1 MRPRMITTVALLML
15 ASHAAWAGMPVVKEM
30 KCPIGGKKF
39 KYETTATLSRWGSRP
54 DGKPYGSWEFPLAF
68 PVCPDNGLV
77 VYAEFSPDDLK
88 ILKPLVASDTY
99 QVMRKVDTPY
109 YLAQWLMRGFD
120 APPQNVLWM
129 LLQASWEADGNPA
142 LKARYQRE
150 YVELAAKYPK
160 PESGDDLEWIVTQA
174 RAVNALRELGQFD
187 AALALLE
194 KLPLQSLDVPV
205 PEEKVSGTTQSGLGK
220 YIENG
225 AEIRAAEGRRSWIAY
240 FDKMKAV
247 IQRSDASAEPL
258 DMVPARVAAERC
270 MKQPD
275 LSKPEI
281 KSVCE
286 SEPVTKAMAQMR
298 R

>member
-1 MRPRMITTVALLML
+1 MITTIALLIL
-15 ASHAAWAGMPVVKEM
+15 ASHAAWAGTPVVKEM
-30 KCPIGGKKF
+30 KCPVGGKKF

-54 DGKPYGSWEFPLAF
+54 DGKPYGSWVFPLAF

-77 VYAEFSPDDLK
+77 VYAEFSPDAVK

-109 YLAQWLMRGFD
+109 YLAQWLMRRFD

-150 YVELAAKYPK
+150 YVELSAKYPK

-187 AALALLE
+187 AALALQE
-194 KLPLQSLDVPV
+194 KVPLQSLDVPV
-205 PEEKVSGTTQSGLGK
+205 PEEKVSGTTPSGLGK
-220 YIENG
+220 YIENS
-225 AEIRAAEGRRSWIAY
+225 AEIRAAEARRSWITY
-240 FDKMKAV
+240 FDKMKSV
-247 IQRSDASAEPL
+247 IQRGDASAEPL
-258 DMVPARVAAERC
+258 DMIPARVAAEHC

>member
-1 MRPRMITTVALLML
+1 MRPRMIATVALLIL
-15 ASHAAWAGMPVVKEM
+15 APHAAWAGMPVMKEM
-30 KCPIGGKKF
+30 KCPVGGKKF
-39 KYETTATLSRWGSRP
+39 TYETTASFTRWGSRP
-54 DGKPYGSWEFPLAF
+54 DGKPYGSWVFPLAF

-77 VYAEFSPDDLK
+77 VYGEFSPDEVE

-99 QVMRKVDTPY
+99 QAMRKVDTPY
-109 YLAQWLMRGFD
+109 YLAQWLMREFD

-129 LLQASWEADGNPA
+129 LLQASWEADGNAA

-160 PESGDDLEWIVTQA
+160 PESGDDLDWIVTQA

-187 AALALLE
+187 AALALQE
-194 KLPLQSLDVPV
+194 KLPLHSLDVPV
-205 PEEKVSGTTQSGLGK
+205 PEEKVSGTTPSGLGK
-220 YIENG
+220 QIENG
-225 AEIRAAEGRRSWIAY
+225 AQIRAAEARRSWIAY
-240 FDKMKAV
+240 FDKMKVV
-247 IQRSDASAEPL
+247 IQRGDASAEPL
-258 DMVPARVAAERC
+258 DMIPARVAAEHC